1 MHVCGKLHYLIF
13 RLNGPLII
21 WGGGGGNVCKRHL
34 FVVLLRKLCF
44 RIGKHHLKTYKHQ
57 SSTSEIL
64 MECKTNSNRSSQQSI
79 LMEDC
84 ISRLHIRTKEGSQPL
99 KKSMLPTHVC
109 VSHSWTSLVYFQHL
123 NCLLLLFT
131 TLHRAN
137 VKFLEFIGGSAAA
150 QDTRTLHRN
159 HCFIFPVS
167 DRRFQCSART
177 DIKVIFKMLKV
188 LWPAILFDE
197 HGLLFLI
204 QKISK

>member
-109 VSHSWTSLVYFQHL
+109 VRVTHELHLFTSNTSTVYCSHSQPSTGQMWSSLNSLVDQQQLKTQEPCTGTIASYSQGQ
-123 NCLLLLFT
+123 T
-131 TLHRAN
+131 DTS
-137 VKFLEFIGGSAAA
+137 SA
-150 QDTRTLHRN
+150 L
-159 HCFIFPVS
+159 P
-167 DRRFQCSART
+167 
-177 DIKVIFKMLKV
+177 
-188 LWPAILFDE
+188 
-197 HGLLFLI
+197 GLT
-204 QKISK
+204 